1 MNEEILET
9 VLHQA
14 QSVPVETIPAF
25 IGKLEFIKI
34 TALAR
39 LHAPASSVRPED
51 QLIDVDAAAARLSV
65 SPGYLY
71 RHHEQFQFT
80 RRIGKRLLFSAS
92 GIESYINKQG
102 GTKR

>member
-9 VLHQA
+9 VLQQA
-14 QSVPVETIPAF
+14 QSVPVETVPAF
-25 IGKLEFIKI
+25 LGKLETIKI

-39 LHAPASSVRPED
+39 LLAPATAVRPED

-71 RHHEQFQFT
+71 RHHEEFQFT
-80 RRIGKRLLFSAS
+80 RRIGKRLLFSSS
-92 GIESYINKQG
+92 GIETYISKQG
-102 GTKR
+102 GNKR

>member
-9 VLHQA
+9 VLQQA
-14 QSVPVETIPAF
+14 QTVPVETIPAF

-39 LHAPASSVRPED
+39 LHAPAQSVRPED
-51 QLIDVDAAAARLSV
+51 QLIDVEAAAARLSV

-71 RHHEQFQFT
+71 RHHEKFQFT
-80 RRIGKRLLFSAS
+80 RRIGKRLLFSSS
-92 GIESYINKQG
+92 GIENYINQKG
-102 GTKR
+102 GNRR

>member
-9 VLHQA
+9 ILQHA
-14 QSVPVETIPAF
+14 RAVPVEALPVF
-25 IGKLEFIKI
+25 LGKLETIRI

-39 LHAPASSVRPED
+39 LQAPVAAIRPED
-51 QLIDVDAAAARLSV
+51 QLLDVDAAAGRLGV

-71 RHHEQFQFT
+71 RHHVEFAFT

-92 GIESYINKQG
+92 GIENYINKQG
-102 GTKR
+102 GNRR